1 MLPEA
6 KSMVEPLSAS
16 LFAAPASTLNGLLV
30 PVIAELP
37 PVPVAVMVKLP
48 VLVMVTFW
56 VRTPAVNG
64 ALVIGAPVSAPVE
77 VSITLLPFASKLV
90 TVLLPAS

>member
-1 MLPEA
+1 MLPDA
-6 KSMVEPLSAS
+6 KSAVEPLSAS
-16 LFAAPASTLNGLLV
+16 LFAVPASTLNGLLV

-37 PVPVAVMVKLP
+37 PVPVAVMAKLP

-56 VRTPAVNG
+56 VRTPLVNAAV
-64 ALVIGAPVSAPVE
+64 VIGAPVSAPVE

-90 TVLLPAS
+90 TVLLAAS